1 MCILI
6 ILACEIPFVLVWNP
20 LVYKFI
26 KHDLASHNCHARE
39 AIAVSYAPLSDR
51 PGYPVPGP
59 VHPSRFAI
67 SSLPGS
73 LDRAAGREK
82 GRNWWILGCYFFFSG
97 GFRTFWNHKSGK
109 PRKNIEKLYI
119 EIIEWRAIYLIYSR
133 GRFWIFLGSWFYAF
147 LLACCSA
154 SLLFCFFASLFFCLS
169 ASLLVYFSAFLL
181 LCFSASLLFCFLLF
195 LLLSLLFMLLC
206 FSALPASFLFGF
218 SAFPASLLLCF
229 SAFVLLCLSTSI
241 LLYFF
246 FSSVMCCCCST
257 SCSSASLLLVFT
269 ASLFSF
275 SSFFCLILSCLY
287 PKWNPKDPRWNPKK
301 P

>member
-20 LVYKFI
+20 LVYQFI

-82 GRNWWILGCYFFFSG
+82 GRNWWILGCYFFFFG

-109 PRKNIEKLYI
+109 PRKNIEQLDI

-133 GRFWIFLGSWFYAF
+133 GRF
-147 LLACCSA
+147 
-154 SLLFCFFASLFFCLS
+154 CFFFWVPGSMLS
-169 ASLLVYFSAFLL
+169 CFPAVLL
-181 LCFSASLLFCFLLF
+181 LCFSASLLLCFSAFPLLCLSPSLLFCFLLF

-206 FSALPASFLFGF
+206 FTCFFSFLLLCFPCF
-218 SAFPASLLLCF
+218 SASLLLCF
-229 SAFVLLCLSTSI
+229 CAFLLL

-269 ASLFSF
+269 ASLFLFFSF
-275 SSFFCLILSCLY
+275 ALFSPVF
-287 PKWNPKDPRWNPKK
+287 PKDPRWNPKK